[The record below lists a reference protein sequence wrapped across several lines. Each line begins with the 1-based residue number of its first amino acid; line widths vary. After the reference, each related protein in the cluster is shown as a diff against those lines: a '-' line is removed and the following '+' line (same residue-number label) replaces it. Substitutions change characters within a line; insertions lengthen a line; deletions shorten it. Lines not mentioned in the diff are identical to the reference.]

1 MFMKN
6 FLSTNICLTLV
17 TIRKIQISFDQANK
31 KVIGKMEDESEGEII
46 VEFVGL
52 KPKIYSIKKYWW

>member
-6 FLSTNICLTLV
+6 FLSTNICLTSV

-52 KPKIYSIKKYWW
+52 KPKIYSIKKY

>member
-31 KVIGKMEDESEGEII
+31 KVIGKMEDESEREII

-52 KPKIYSIKKYWW
+52 KPKIYSIKKY

>member
-1 MFMKN
+1 MKN

-52 KPKIYSIKKYWW
+52 KPKIYSIKKY

>member
-31 KVIGKMEDESEGEII
+31 KVIGKMEDESEGEIT

-52 KPKIYSIKKYWW
+52 KPKIYSIKKY

>member
-31 KVIGKMEDESEGEII
+31 KVIGKMEDQSEGEII

-52 KPKIYSIKKYWW
+52 KPKIYSIKKY

>member
-46 VEFVGL
+46 VEIVGL
-52 KPKIYSIKKYWW
+52 KPKIYSIKKY

>member
-52 KPKIYSIKKYWW
+52 KPKIYSIKKY